1 MKILSLNV
9 AGMNNAGKQAGIL
22 HLCRSYNMSML
33 QETKLKR
40 HSLPLIQA
48 KWGLNKGQVFMA
60 GLPNARRGVITI
72 FHHHC
77 EAVHIFHKEDVLGQF
92 LINIAVI
99 KGNCYLFAN
108 VYGETDVDCTLTFHR
123 LSVCFENISLVYQFD
138 HIIMAG
144 DFNCALNNSDYRTLT
159 RSKPSAEAR
168 LSTLL
173 NDFQLFDIEKLCRE
187 QPSFPTFAQTW
198 RPRVQDMTDST

>member
-60 GLPNARRGVITI
+60 GLPNA
-72 FHHHC
+72 
-77 EAVHIFHKEDVLGQF
+77 
-92 LINIAVI
+92 
-99 KGNCYLFAN
+99 
-108 VYGETDVDCTLTFHR
+108 
-123 LSVCFENISLVYQFD
+123 
-138 HIIMAG
+138 
-144 DFNCALNNSDYRTLT
+144 
-159 RSKPSAEAR
+159 
-168 LSTLL
+168 
-173 NDFQLFDIEKLCRE
+173 
-187 QPSFPTFAQTW
+187 
-198 RPRVQDMTDST
+198 

>member
-99 KGNCYLFAN
+99 KGNCYLCLRGSGHGRGLHSHLSQTLGLFWEYLTGLP
-108 VYGETDVDCTLTFHR
+108 VRPHHYGRRF
-123 LSVCFENISLVYQFD
+123 
-138 HIIMAG
+138 
-144 DFNCALNNSDYRTLT
+144 
-159 RSKPSAEAR
+159 
-168 LSTLL
+168 
-173 NDFQLFDIEKLCRE
+173 
-187 QPSFPTFAQTW
+187 
-198 RPRVQDMTDST
+198 